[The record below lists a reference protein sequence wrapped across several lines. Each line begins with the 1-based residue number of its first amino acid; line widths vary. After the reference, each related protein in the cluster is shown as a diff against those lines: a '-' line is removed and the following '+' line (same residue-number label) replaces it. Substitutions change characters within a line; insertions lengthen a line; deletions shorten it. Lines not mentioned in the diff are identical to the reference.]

1 MGSPSVFGPLG
12 ASVTLAAPSGSSS
25 GSTTL
30 PGAGGFVC
38 KVINESTAP
47 VTIGFSGTAGA
58 AVAVVA
64 GPTINAGVSE
74 LVAMPFGTVD
84 FALYGVGG
92 TGSVVVQR
100 GDGI

>member
-12 ASVTLAAPSGSSS
+12 ASATLAAPTGASST
-25 GSTTL
+25 STAL

-38 KVINESTAP
+38 KVINESLSP
-47 VTIGFSGTAGA
+47 VTIAFSGTSGG
-58 AVAVVA
+58 AVAVAA

-84 FALYGVGG
+84 FALWGVGG
-92 TGSVVVQR
+92 TGNVVVQR